1 MTTAYSPAPGTV
13 AYRALAHLETLDR
26 GAELSSAQLAEAI
39 NAPAAVIQPSMVAP
53 LRAGMVFSR
62 QKGGHQRSPMFWSLV
77 DHQAASHAK
86 PEAPAPARA
95 AQSHAEPAAHRN
107 ARPAGAIPA
116 GDGSQKPDDAAA
128 IPGARAGSNTP
139 QQGANRDASAGQ
151 SHVAGGSAS
160 PAGRGADGP
169 TARGAAPDLSTATD
183 EWASYKQR
191 CEHGVRWENRCVTCD
206 ATDSSKRLKPSA
218 AVEKQEVS
226 PAPAAPSRRGLRIAA
241 WSTGELALELADG
254 EVIVFG
260 TAEANQ
266 IYSFCRRIGGGA

>member
-1 MTTAYSPAPGTV
+1 MTVAYSPAPGTV

-39 NAPAAVIQPSMVAP
+39 RVPPANIPGSLQSALDHRV
-53 LRAGMVFSR
+53 VFSR
-62 QKGGHQRSPMFWSLV
+62 KKGGHLRSPAFWSLV
-77 DHQAASHAK
+77 DHAVAAVSDK
-86 PEAPAPARA
+86 PA
-95 AQSHAEPAAHRN
+95 SLSPAAGNAAPTRAIATEIDIDAVHRRYDN
-107 ARPAGAIPA
+107 VIDMDARPAGAIPS

-151 SHVAGGSAS
+151 SHVAGGAAS

-169 TARGAAPDLSTATD
+169 TARGAAPDLS
-183 EWASYKQR
+183 SY
-191 CEHGVRWENRCVTCD
+191 V
-206 ATDSSKRLKPSA
+206 SA
-218 AVEKQEVS
+218 IAERHPPD

-254 EVIVFG
+254 EVIVFDRP
-260 TAEANQ
+260 EADQ
-266 IYSFCRRIGGGA
+266 VVAFCRRIGGGA